1 MVIRILKELSDN
13 YKELRGN
20 NKNIY
25 KDIETAN
32 KNQKEMK
39 NTISEKNIY

>member
-1 MVIRILKELSDN
+1 MVIRMLKELSDN
-13 YKELRGN
+13 YKELCGN